1 MGHFVDSDERGTG
14 ELILFA
20 LGFIG
25 FVIAVCSIVVASLGG
40 TVLGGGLLLFSVAC
54 FTGSSSDRT

>member
-1 MGHFVDSDERGTG
+1 MQDAFDSSDRSPI

-25 FVIAVCSIVVASLGG
+25 FVIGAAGVVVGSPATGLF
-40 TVLGGGLLLFSVAC
+40 GGLLLLFAV
-54 FTGSSSDRT
+54 SSFLMRSED